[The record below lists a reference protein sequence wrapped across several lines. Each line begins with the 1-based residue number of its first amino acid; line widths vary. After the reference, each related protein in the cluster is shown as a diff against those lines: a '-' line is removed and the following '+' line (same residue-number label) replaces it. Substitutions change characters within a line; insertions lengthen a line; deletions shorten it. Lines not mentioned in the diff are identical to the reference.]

1 VLVASLLFLG
11 AFLVYGERETG
22 SSVVPLFLWSK
33 NAYFIGR
40 AIDGHQTV
48 PDVVQVADV
57 RSLFTRL
64 ISHSNPNSKLA
75 SYVDTSH
82 GAPEVIL
89 AFIYPQLSS
98 THASHLTSAYASNS
112 NPSFLQTSVSSS
124 TSSVAVP
131 YVLSS
136 ASLSDTLVSLVS
148 TASSKAQVVASQLE
162 SKQNSGMTGCN
173 ALLNHL
179 QEDPAIF
186 SNGLTDL
193 ILLSYDDTQDHEN
206 CMSRVVSHVD
216 SHTNGA
222 FVAVLTGEPSHVPI
236 KMVFADGTEPTSFW
250 NGPLVMTEFSLD
262 SNKPQNPKILS
273 VYNNAYWTTYPGV
286 TRVTPNTLGALFF
299 AFFMDF
305 VIYTGVTC
313 VMSIETPVRFGTAPL
328 QLAKEY

>member
-1 VLVASLLFLG
+1 
-11 AFLVYGERETG
+11 
-22 SSVVPLFLWSK
+22 VPLFLWSK
-33 NAYFIGR
+33 KPYFSGSG
-40 AIDGHQTV
+40 IDGHQTV
-48 PDVVQVADV
+48 PDVVQVSDV
-57 RSLFTRL
+57 RSFFSHL
-64 ISHSNPNSKLA
+64 ISHSNPNSKLS
-75 SYVDTSH
+75 SYVDATHS
-82 GAPEVIL
+82 APEVIL

-98 THASHLTSAYASNS
+98 TRASHLTSAYASNVD
-112 NPSFLQTSVSSS
+112 PSFLQTAVSSS
-124 TSSVAVP
+124 TSAVVFP
-131 YVLSS
+131 YVLAS
-136 ASLSDTLVSLVS
+136 ASLRDTLVSLVS
-148 TASSKAQVVASQLE
+148 SSSAKAQVVASQLE

-222 FVAVLTGEPSHVPI
+222 FVALVTGEPSHAPI
-236 KMVFADGTEPTSFW
+236 KMVFADGTEPASFW
-250 NGPLVMTEFSLD
+250 NGPFVLADFSSDLD
-262 SNKPQNPKILS
+262 KPQNPKILS
-273 VYNNAYWTTYPGV
+273 IYNNSYWTTYPGV
-286 TRVTPNTLGALFF
+286 TRVTPNTMVALFL
-299 AFFMDF
+299 AFFMVF

>member
-1 VLVASLLFLG
+1 LLASLLFLG
-11 AFLVYGERETG
+11 AFLVSGERETG

-33 NAYFIGR
+33 TPYFSGN
-40 AIDGHQTV
+40 AIDNHQTV
-48 PDVVQVADV
+48 PRVVQLPDV
-57 RSLFTRL
+57 RDLFAHL
-64 ISHSNPNSKLA
+64 ISHSNRNSKLA
-75 SYVDTSH
+75 SYVDLSH

-89 AFIYPQLSS
+89 AFMYPQLSS
-98 THASHLTSAYASNS
+98 THASHLTAAYASNV
-112 NPSFLQTSVSSS
+112 NPSFLQTAVSSS
-124 TSSVAVP
+124 ASSLAVP

-148 TASSKAQVVASQLE
+148 STSSKAQIVASQLE
-162 SKQNSGMTGCN
+162 SKQNVEMTGCN

-186 SNGLTDL
+186 YNGLTDL

-216 SHTNGA
+216 GHCKGA
-222 FVAVLTGEPSHVPI
+222 FVAVLSGEPSHTPI
-236 KMVFADGTEPTSFW
+236 NTVFADGTESASFW
-250 NGPLVMTEFSLD
+250 NAPLVMTEFSLD
-262 SNKPQNPKILS
+262 SKPQNPKVLS
-273 VYNNAYWTTYPGV
+273 IYNNTYWTTYPGV
-286 TRVTPNTLGALFF
+286 TRVTPNTMVALFL
-299 AFFMDF
+299 AFFMVF